1 MQRFAWLFI
10 ALTLGGCSIYPLPE
24 DYMTTDSGQPYTS
37 DRIAAT
43 IRCQTRDAIRAVIRR
58 NIAAVP
64 QSRIVYQRMA
74 RDEMLA
80 WLDGN
85 PANYRALKWELFS
98 PELSKPF
105 EYYKDTNVSYDFTID
120 STEMNTLGVNVTL
133 LKALNA
139 GTDTLGLLAKNDRT
153 REASRHFRVFDTFD
167 SLARLMK
174 EEACNNQPQAPN
186 YLFPIAGLLRIN
198 TLVDSFLVAN
208 QWENLAGDKTDY
220 TTGQMTDTLTFT
232 TKSTGN
238 FDPSTTATSVAGR
251 FVPSSASL
259 NVDNYRQDL
268 HTVIILISLP
278 PTKNGI
284 PQFDEYGRILPPG
297 KAGARAAASE
307 GLDRQQQINTQNA
320 LTRLGTGV
328 GRINVP

>member
-1 MQRFAWLFI
+1 MQRFAWLLI
-10 ALTLGGCSIYPLPE
+10 VLILGGCSIYPLPE
-24 DYMTTDSGQPYTS
+24 DYLPSNTDQPYTS

-64 QSRIVYQRMA
+64 ASYIVYQRMA

-80 WLDGN
+80 WLDSN
-85 PANYRALKWELFS
+85 SANYRALKWPLFA
-98 PELSKPF
+98 PELRKPF
-105 EYYKDTNVSYDFTID
+105 EFYKDTNISYDFTID
-120 STEMNTLGVNVTL
+120 STEMNTLGLNITL

-139 GTDTLGLLAKNDRT
+139 GTDTIGLLAKNDRT

-174 EEACNNQPQAPN
+174 EEACQNQPQAPN
-186 YLFPIAGLLRIN
+186 YLFPTAGLLRIN

-220 TTGQMTDTLTFT
+220 TTAQMTDTLTFT

-238 FDPSTTATSVAGR
+238 FDPSTTTNSVVGR
-251 FVPSSASL
+251 FVPSSAGL
-259 NVDNYRQDL
+259 NVDNFRQDL
-268 HTVIILISLP
+268 HTIIILVSLP

-284 PQFDEYGRILPPG
+284 PQFDEYGRILAPG
-297 KAGARAAASE
+297 KAGVRAAASE
-307 GLDRQQQINTQNA
+307 GLDRQREINTQNA

-328 GRINVP
+328 GRLNVP